1 MNAPALV
8 AWRQPIERRVLDAAD
23 MRGVVIVS
31 GVAYGD
37 GGGGVPG
44 VLLGS
49 PRDDAGNLV
58 MLGTGQQHW
67 STVHAADLADFFR
80 RVLETTRLAAIT
92 SSAMERTQPLP
103 NLPKRPQS
111 QSALQEPSP
120 APTKRLAR
128 A

>member
-49 PRDDAGNLV
+49 PRDDAGNLI
-58 MLGTGQQHW
+58 MLGTGT
-67 STVHAADLADFFR
+67 STGR
-80 RVLETTRLAAIT
+80 RCTLRTWPSPSDACSRTTRPLAAT
-92 SSAMERTQPLP
+92 SSAT
-103 NLPKRPQS
+103 
-111 QSALQEPSP
+111 
-120 APTKRLAR
+120 APT
-128 A
+128 